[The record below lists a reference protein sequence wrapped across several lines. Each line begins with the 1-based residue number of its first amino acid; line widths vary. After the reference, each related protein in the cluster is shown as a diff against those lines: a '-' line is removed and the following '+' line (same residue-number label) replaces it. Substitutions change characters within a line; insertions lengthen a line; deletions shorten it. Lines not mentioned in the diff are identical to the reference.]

1 MKAIGF
7 KQTYK
12 LEEGNVFE
20 TIELDKPQ
28 PSSRE

>member
-7 KQTYK
+7 KQPFK

-20 TIELDKPQ
+20 PFELDMPTIF
-28 PSSRE
+28 